1 MSAASLAK
9 ALSTWAAAWS
19 SRWSKLPRSVLPS
32 SAMTR
37 RPGAVLTSPRC
48 WAWRRK
54 AASIAAG
61 SSACKRA
68 RSVLTA
74 GARRKRAP
82 KVHIQP
88 LAMHADEQADAAVGG
103 GAGQD
108 GQHREQQQGGKA
120 VTLSL
125 AAARI
130 GDLFQGG
137 EQAGERH
144 HGGLRGKGFGPQR
157 PM

>member
-1 MSAASLAK
+1 MLGVAAEGGLDRGRVERVQEG
-9 ALSTWAAAWS
+9 TQRVDRWGAAE
-19 SRWSKLPRSVLPS
+19 
-32 SAMTR
+32 
-37 RPGAVLTSPRC
+37 
-48 WAWRRK
+48 
-54 AASIAAG
+54 
-61 SSACKRA
+61 
-68 RSVLTA
+68 A
-74 GARRKRAP
+74 GAEGH
-82 KVHIQP
+82 VQP

-108 GQHREQQQGGKA
+108 GQHCKQQQGGKA

-144 HGGLRGKGFGPQR
+144 HGGLRCEGFGPQR
-157 PM
+157 PSRADGLAAANLALTGRSCPEPNSPGL